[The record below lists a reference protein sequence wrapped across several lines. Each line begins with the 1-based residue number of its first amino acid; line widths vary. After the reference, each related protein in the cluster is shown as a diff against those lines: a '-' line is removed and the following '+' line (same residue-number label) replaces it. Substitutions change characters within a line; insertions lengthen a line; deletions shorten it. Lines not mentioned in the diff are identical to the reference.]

1 MDKMMLGTN
10 FSKGI
15 LNRILSKL
23 IKKKLGIDIGV
34 DIITL
39 DVEHV
44 DGERIKVSIAA
55 DAVVCEEDTVKL
67 LGGLL

>member
-34 DIITL
+34 DIITF

-55 DAVVCEEDTVKL
+55 DIVVCEEDTIEL